1 MKARALDRSPGPTR
15 NVPLFAFSSSP
26 GVLVQGPVG
35 ANAAGLQEPGCPLGL
50 RTDKEPGVSSQ
61 ADPPPLVLPEPY
73 FTNESR
79 QACDLR

>member
-1 MKARALDRSPGPTR
+1 MKARRLDRSPGLPR

-26 GVLVQGPVG
+26 GMLMQGPAG
-35 ANAAGLQEPGCPLGL
+35 ANATGLQEPGFPLGL
-50 RTDKEPGVSSQ
+50 QTDKEPGVSSQ
-61 ADPPPLVLPEPY
+61 ADLPPSVLSEPY